1 MNEWGVAIAESST
14 TGRIV
19 APSDKGVYNSR
30 PLFPIEELS
39 RVALERCNTSR
50 CAVRDPYN
58 YSRFSVRFATESAPS
73 DAAATGVPDGGA
85 G

>member
-19 APSDKGVYNSR
+19 APSDKGVYNSL

-39 RVALERCNTSR
+39 RVALERCNSSR
-50 CAVRDPYN
+50 CAVRQP
-58 YSRFSVRFATESAPS
+58 
-73 DAAATGVPDGGA
+73 
-85 G
+85 

>member
-50 CAVRDPYN
+50 CAVRPLQLLQPLCC
-58 YSRFSVRFATESAPS
+58 FAARVTPHW
-73 DAAATGVPDGGA
+73 VL
-85 G
+85 